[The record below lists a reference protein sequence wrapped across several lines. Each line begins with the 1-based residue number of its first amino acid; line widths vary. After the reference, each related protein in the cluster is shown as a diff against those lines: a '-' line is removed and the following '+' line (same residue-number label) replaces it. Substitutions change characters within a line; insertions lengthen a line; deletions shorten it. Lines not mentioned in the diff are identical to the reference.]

1 MSQGKL
7 KMQPTIHVLP
17 ILLEEIMSSF
27 NILVASPMEIF
38 YFEKRMSQR

>member
-1 MSQGKL
+1 MAEQD
-7 KMQPTIHVLP
+7 TN
-17 ILLEEIMSSF
+17 LLLGANGCLF